1 MKTIWQPDESARVLL
16 LLWQIPCLRR
26 GLPMP
31 VGRRQIRRLI
41 QVQKRCAVRANPFT
55 IVVLP
60 LRRKQTA
67 RVVSGKLACYDRSFT
82 SLAASQPGNVQ
93 PLTTTSTPSMPTPW
107 RGHGTF
113 ADDTSPQPQIPS
125 ASRMAR
131 QYDEDL
137 FKDSTMSFGEHLEE
151 LRGAL
156 FRAVIGLV
164 IAVGIGLYFGD
175 TVVGLIQ
182 YPLKK
187 ALTEYYQ
194 QNSAEKAL
202 AAKLVTDSQ
211 QFKEQLQANNE
222 VSVVVE
228 EAARPNSNNAVK
240 ADPANLAREQMLR
253 FLLEQQIEKPGLY
266 SPESFPDLPPELQA
280 TAKNYKDLTPEEL
293 REFHRALLKRTFT
306 PADKVNDSSARETHL
321 QYFPVDD
328 YEPLKVK
335 SMSTTEPF
343 MIYLKA
349 SFLFGLVVSSPWIF
363 YQLWMFVGAG
373 LYPHEKKY
381 VTSFLPMSVFLFLLG
396 ASTAFFLV
404 FAPVLEYLLSFNKW
418 LGIDPEPRINEW
430 LGFAIMLPLA
440 FGISF
445 QLPLV
450 MLFLERIG
458 VFTVK
463 TYLAKWRISVLVIA
477 IGSAVL
483 SPGGDPW
490 SMLIM
495 TTSLVILFFGGVAL
509 CKIWPKPHVAA

>member
-1 MKTIWQPDESARVLL
+1 
-16 LLWQIPCLRR
+16 
-26 GLPMP
+26 
-31 VGRRQIRRLI
+31 
-41 QVQKRCAVRANPFT
+41 
-55 IVVLP
+55 
-60 LRRKQTA
+60 
-67 RVVSGKLACYDRSFT
+67 
-82 SLAASQPGNVQ
+82 
-93 PLTTTSTPSMPTPW
+93 
-107 RGHGTF
+107 
-113 ADDTSPQPQIPS
+113 
-125 ASRMAR
+125 MAR
-131 QYDEDL
+131 KYDEDL
-137 FKDSTMSFGEHLEE
+137 FRDSTMTFGEHLEE

-156 FRAVIGLV
+156 FRAVIGLS

-175 TVVGLIQ
+175 SVVGLIQ

-187 ALTEYYQ
+187 ALVKYYQ
-194 QNSAEKAL
+194 QNSVDKAL
-202 AAKLVTDSQ
+202 AAKLITDGDK
-211 QFKEQLQANNE
+211 FKKELVAKDE
-222 VSVVVE
+222 VSVVVY
-228 EAARPNSNNAVK
+228 EAPRTGSNDTVK

-253 FLLEQQIEKPGLY
+253 FLMEQQVEKPGLY
-266 SPESFPDLPPELQA
+266 SPESFPDLPEDLQEKAKKYKELSQ
-280 TAKNYKDLTPEEL
+280 EEL
-293 REFHRALLKRTFT
+293 TEFHRALLKRTFFPT
-306 PADKVNDSSARETHL
+306 GNADGSNTTQAKLSYFKVE
-321 QYFPVDD
+321 D

-349 SFLFGLVVSSPWIF
+349 SLLFGLVVSSPWVF

-381 VTSFLPMSVFLFLLG
+381 VTSFLPMSLLLFLLG

-458 VFTVK
+458 VFSVNA
-463 TYLAKWRISVLVIA
+463 YLSKWKISVLVIA
-477 IGSAVL
+477 ILSAVL

-495 TTSLVILFFGGVAL
+495 TLSLVILFFGGIGL
-509 CKIWPKPHVAA
+509 CKIWPKPGAAA

>member
-1 MKTIWQPDESARVLL
+1 
-16 LLWQIPCLRR
+16 
-26 GLPMP
+26 
-31 VGRRQIRRLI
+31 
-41 QVQKRCAVRANPFT
+41 
-55 IVVLP
+55 
-60 LRRKQTA
+60 
-67 RVVSGKLACYDRSFT
+67 
-82 SLAASQPGNVQ
+82 
-93 PLTTTSTPSMPTPW
+93 
-107 RGHGTF
+107 
-113 ADDTSPQPQIPS
+113 
-125 ASRMAR
+125 MAR
-131 QYDEDL
+131 KYDEDL
-137 FKDSTMSFGEHLEE
+137 FRDSTMTFGEHLEE

-156 FRAVIGLV
+156 FRAVIGLS

-175 TVVGLIQ
+175 SVVGLIQ

-187 ALTEYYQ
+187 ALVKYYQ
-194 QNSAEKAL
+194 QNSVDKAL
-202 AAKLVTDSQ
+202 AAKLITDGDK
-211 QFKEQLQANNE
+211 FKKELVAKDE
-222 VSVVVE
+222 VSVVVY
-228 EAARPNSNNAVK
+228 EAPRTGSNNTVK

-253 FLLEQQIEKPGLY
+253 FLMEQQVEKPGLY
-266 SPESFPDLPPELQA
+266 SPESFPDLPEDLQEKAKKYKELSQ
-280 TAKNYKDLTPEEL
+280 EEL
-293 REFHRALLKRTFT
+293 TEFHRALLKRTFFPT
-306 PADKVNDSSARETHL
+306 GNADGSNTTQAKLSYFKVE
-321 QYFPVDD
+321 D

-349 SFLFGLVVSSPWIF
+349 SLLFGLVVSSPWVF

-381 VTSFLPMSVFLFLLG
+381 VTSFLPMSLLLFLLG

-458 VFTVK
+458 VFSVNA
-463 TYLAKWRISVLVIA
+463 YLSKWKISVLVIA
-477 IGSAVL
+477 ILSAVL

-495 TTSLVILFFGGVAL
+495 TLSLVILFFGGIGL
-509 CKIWPKPHVAA
+509 CKIWPKPGAAA

>member
-1 MKTIWQPDESARVLL
+1 MFGLDAENMLTPNGGFLYDAKRSCVSMAPFDE
-16 LLWQIPCLRR
+16 
-26 GLPMP
+26 
-31 VGRRQIRRLI
+31 
-41 QVQKRCAVRANPFT
+41 
-55 IVVLP
+55 
-60 LRRKQTA
+60 
-67 RVVSGKLACYDRSFT
+67 
-82 SLAASQPGNVQ
+82 
-93 PLTTTSTPSMPTPW
+93 TPSSPNPISPTILA
-107 RGHGTF
+107 F
-113 ADDTSPQPQIPS
+113 AQPHANTPSPP
-125 ASRMAR
+125 RMAR

-137 FKDSTMSFGEHLEE
+137 FKDSTMTFGEHLEE

-164 IAVGIGLYFGD
+164 IAVAIGLYFGD
-175 TVVGLIQ
+175 AVVGWIQ

-187 ALTEYYQ
+187 ALVKYYQ
-194 QNSAEKAL
+194 QSSADKAL
-202 AAKLVTDSQ
+202 AAGLISDSDK
-211 QFKEQLQANNE
+211 FKHELESNNE
-222 VSVVVE
+222 VSIVVE
-228 EAARPNSNNAVK
+228 ESPRPDGNTAVK
-240 ADPANLAREQMLR
+240 VDPANLAREQMLR

-266 SPESFPDLPPELQA
+266 SPESFPDLPEELQA
-280 TAKNYKDLTPEEL
+280 TAKNYKDLSPEEL
-293 REFHRALLKRTFT
+293 TAFHRALLKRTFS
-306 PADKVNDSSARETHL
+306 PAVNADGTSARQAHL
-321 QYFPVDD
+321 QYFNVED

-349 SFLFGLVVSSPWIF
+349 SLLFGLVVSSPWIF
-363 YQLWMFVGAG
+363 YQLWMFVAAG

-381 VTSFLPMSVFLFLLG
+381 VTSFLPMSLFLFLLG

-458 VFTVK
+458 IFTVNM
-463 TYLAKWRISVLVIA
+463 YLSKWRISVLVIA

-495 TTSLVILFFGGVAL
+495 TSSLVLLFFGGVVL
-509 CKIWPKPHVAA
+509 CKIWPKPKATALAT

>member
-1 MKTIWQPDESARVLL
+1 METRTANTQVLHVARVH
-16 LLWQIPCLRR
+16 RR
-26 GLPMP
+26 
-31 VGRRQIRRLI
+31 RFRRLL
-41 QVQKRCAVRANPFT
+41 QAQQRLRAANANPFT
-55 IVVLP
+55 IVVLTR
-60 LRRKQTA
+60 RRKQTL
-67 RVVSGKLACYDRSFT
+67 RVVSAKLACYDRSFPL
-82 SLAASQPGNVQ
+82 LAQRQLTQCPLKQRLPGVAQ
-93 PLTTTSTPSMPTPW
+93 APPTTTAPSMLTLAPEHGPLADHSPHPQTPSAP
-107 RGHGTF
+107 
-113 ADDTSPQPQIPS
+113 
-125 ASRMAR
+125 RMAR

-137 FKDSTMSFGEHLEE
+137 FKDSTMTFGEHLEE

-156 FRAVIGLV
+156 FRAVIGLTL
-164 IAVGIGLYFGD
+164 AVGVGLYFGD
-175 TVVGLIQ
+175 SVVGLIQ

-187 ALTEYYQ
+187 ALVKYYQ
-194 QNSAEKAL
+194 QNSADKAL
-202 AAKLVTDSQ
+202 AAGLITDGD
-211 QFKEQLQANNE
+211 QFKQELQANNQ
-222 VSVVVE
+222 VSIVVE
-228 EAARPNSNNAVK
+228 EAPRTGNNNTVK
-240 ADPANLAREQMLR
+240 ANPGNLAREQMLR
-253 FLLEQQIEKPGLY
+253 FLLEQQVDKRGLY
-266 SPESFPDLPPELQA
+266 TPESFPELPEDLQA
-280 TAKNYKDLTPEEL
+280 TAKNYKELTPEEMTA
-293 REFHRALLKRTFT
+293 FHQALLKRTFSP
-306 PADKVNDSSARETHL
+306 PANADGTSVRQSHL
-321 QYFPVDD
+321 QYFNVED

-381 VTSFLPMSVFLFLLG
+381 VTSFLPMSLLLFLLG

-458 VFTVK
+458 IFTVN

-477 IGSAVL
+477 IMSAVL

-495 TTSLVILFFGGVAL
+495 TTSLVVLFFGGVAL
-509 CKIWPKPHVAA
+509 CKIWPKPSPAS

>member
-1 MKTIWQPDESARVLL
+1 MTRTASTQVLHVAKV
-16 LLWQIPCLRR
+16 RR
-26 GLPMP
+26 
-31 VGRRQIRRLI
+31 RRFRRLI
-41 QVQKRCAVRANPFT
+41 QAQRRLRAANANPFT
-55 IVVLP
+55 IVVLSR
-60 LRRKQTA
+60 RRKQTL
-67 RVVSGKLACYDRSFT
+67 RVVSGKLACYDRSFPLLAK
-82 SLAASQPGNVQ
+82 SLLAQSQLAQSPPSGTQ
-93 PLTTTSTPSMPTPW
+93 PPPTTT
-107 RGHGTF
+107 
-113 ADDTSPQPQIPS
+113 ADDAAFVAPPHPKTSS

-137 FKDSTMSFGEHLEE
+137 FKDSTMTFGEHLEE

-156 FRAVIGLV
+156 FRAVIGLT

-175 TVVGLIQ
+175 SVVGLIQ

-187 ALTEYYQ
+187 ALVKYYQ
-194 QNSAEKAL
+194 QSSVEKAL
-202 AAKLVTDSQ
+202 AAKLITDGDK
-211 QFKEQLQANNE
+211 FKEELQAKDE
-222 VSVVVE
+222 VSVVVRE
-228 EAARPNSNNAVK
+228 SPKSGSSGTVI

-253 FLLEQQIEKPGLY
+253 FLLEQQVDKRGLY
-266 SPESFPDLPPELQA
+266 TPESFPVLPEDLQT
-280 TAKNYKDLTPEEL
+280 TAKKYNELTPDEMT
-293 REFHRALLKRTFT
+293 EFHRALLKRTFS
-306 PADKVNDSSARETHL
+306 PPVNADGSSATQAHL
-321 QYFPVDD
+321 SYFPVDD
-328 YEPLKVK
+328 YEPLKIK
-335 SMSTTEPF
+335 SLSTTEPF

-381 VTSFLPMSVFLFLLG
+381 VTSFLPISLLLFLLG
-396 ASTAFFLV
+396 ASTAFFFV
-404 FAPVLEYLLSFNKW
+404 FAPVLDYLLSFNKW

-430 LGFAIMLPLA
+430 LGFALMLPLA

-458 VFTVK
+458 IFTVN

-477 IGSAVL
+477 IASAVL

-495 TTSLVILFFGGVAL
+495 TTSLVVLFFGGVAL
-509 CKIWPKPHVAA
+509 CKIWPKPSEAT